1 MVDEETTL
9 LRCRRA
15 WDPRPPKRVDDGDDK
30 SDGVLHVAAN
40 IVVVVVVVVV
50 VVRTEKKKKKKKKKK
65 NEIGKWR

>member
-1 MVDEETTL
+1 M

-15 WDPRPPKRVDDGDDK
+15 WDPRPPKRVDDAAK
-30 SDGVLHVAAN
+30 SDGVVHVAAN
-40 IVVVVVVVVV
+40 IVVVVVVV

>member
-1 MVDEETTL
+1 MVDEETTTL

-50 VVRTEKKKKKKKKKK
+50 RTEKKKKKKKKK